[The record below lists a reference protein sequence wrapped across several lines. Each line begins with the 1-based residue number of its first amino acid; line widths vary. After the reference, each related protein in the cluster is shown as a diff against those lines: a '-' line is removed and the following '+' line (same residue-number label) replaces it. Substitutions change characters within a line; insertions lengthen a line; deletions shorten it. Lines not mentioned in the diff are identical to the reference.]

1 MQKIIN
7 KILKIKLLFVCFF
20 SKKKILILNTPVHG
34 NLGDHAITL
43 GEKKFARLFFS
54 DYKAIEVEE
63 SLCTDTFLQVLSYFI
78 NQTDLIFL
86 QGGFMGDL
94 WPSHE
99 IVMLKIIK
107 ILSKHNKVIMPQ
119 TCYLQDNSQESIN
132 QYRKKYEDAENLLFI
147 FRDKKSYD
155 FFTNNIIDASKCRLY
170 PDIALI
176 LSSPQ
181 NIKRSGLLLC
191 LREDKEQILNY
202 QNKSQIINS
211 IAQISKKLS
220 KTSTVIEQN
229 ISPRRREFFLNKKL
243 DEFAKAEIVITDRL
257 HGMIFATITGT
268 PCIAFDNLSNKVSGV
283 YEWIMDQSYVKCID
297 FDRCGMEEAEEIV
310 HIHSGKYTQK
320 RIMCELKHMR
330 DDIFDFF
337 KLI

>member
-1 MQKIIN
+1 M
-7 KILKIKLLFVCFF
+7 
-20 SKKKILILNTPVHG
+20 
-34 NLGDHAITL
+34 
-43 GEKKFARLFFS
+43 
-54 DYKAIEVEE
+54 
-63 SLCTDTFLQVLSYFI
+63 
-78 NQTDLIFL
+78 
-86 QGGFMGDL
+86 
-94 WPSHE
+94 
-99 IVMLKIIK
+99 
-107 ILSKHNKVIMPQ
+107 
-119 TCYLQDNSQESIN
+119 
-132 QYRKKYEDAENLLFI
+132 
-147 FRDKKSYD
+147 
-155 FFTNNIIDASKCRLY
+155 
-170 PDIALI
+170 
-176 LSSPQ
+176 
-181 NIKRSGLLLC
+181 
-191 LREDKEQILNY
+191 
-202 QNKSQIINS
+202 
-211 IAQISKKLS
+211 
-220 KTSTVIEQN
+220 IEQN